1 MKILMIGG
9 AGSIGAHL
17 LKKLLDD
24 RNIARVDLI
33 DNFSKY
39 NKDIFIKNL
48 IKNKKVFVLKK
59 NIINLNPKNFIKKDY
74 DIIYQ
79 LAAMLGVRN
88 VINNPEKVLIDNVL
102 IMKNSIEIAKK
113 QTKLKKFIF
122 FSTSEVYAGTLE
134 NFSMKFPTP
143 ESTPLSITN
152 LINPRTSYMLSKLYC
167 EAMCIHS
174 NLKYLILRPHN
185 IYGPRMGTL
194 HVIPQLIQKIHN
206 QKNNIIKLNS
216 STHKRAFCY
225 IDDAVNQIY
234 LITKQKI
241 INKTFNIGNPEEEIS
256 IIGLCEKII
265 KLLRRKNLRIIK
277 IYENNF
283 SPMRRLPDMNH
294 LFKFIK
300 KTRFTKLELG
310 LIKTVTWY
318 LNIK

>member
-1 MKILMIGG
+1 
-9 AGSIGAHL
+9 
-17 LKKLLDD
+17 
-24 RNIARVDLI
+24 
-33 DNFSKY
+33 
-39 NKDIFIKNL
+39 
-48 IKNKKVFVLKK
+48 
-59 NIINLNPKNFIKKDY
+59 
-74 DIIYQ
+74 
-79 LAAMLGVRN
+79 
-88 VINNPEKVLIDNVL
+88 
-102 IMKNSIEIAKK
+102 
-113 QTKLKKFIF
+113 
-122 FSTSEVYAGTLE
+122 
-134 NFSMKFPTP
+134 
-143 ESTPLSITN
+143 
-152 LINPRTSYMLSKLYC
+152 
-167 EAMCIHS
+167 
-174 NLKYLILRPHN
+174 
-185 IYGPRMGTL
+185 MGTL

>member
-122 FSTSEVYAGTLE
+122 F
-134 NFSMKFPTP
+134 PH
-143 ESTPLSITN
+143 
-152 LINPRTSYMLSKLYC
+152 PRCM
-167 EAMCIHS
+167 
-174 NLKYLILRPHN
+174 
-185 IYGPRMGTL
+185 
-194 HVIPQLIQKIHN
+194 
-206 QKNNIIKLNS
+206 
-216 STHKRAFCY
+216 
-225 IDDAVNQIY
+225 
-234 LITKQKI
+234 
-241 INKTFNIGNPEEEIS
+241 
-256 IIGLCEKII
+256 
-265 KLLRRKNLRIIK
+265 
-277 IYENNF
+277 
-283 SPMRRLPDMNH
+283 
-294 LFKFIK
+294 
-300 KTRFTKLELG
+300 LG
-310 LIKTVTWY
+310 L
-318 LNIK
+318 